1 MLADRAPDNGKDEGN
16 DGSPYDLQSLSLPY
30 SAVPLRVPLP
40 LATMSRPISFL
51 SDFGDHD
58 EFVGVV
64 HGVIAKLAPES
75 KVIDV
80 GHRFPRGN
88 IKSAALALT
97 RAIQYL
103 PEGVCLA
110 VVDPG
115 VGTNRRAL
123 AAETSWGYFVGP
135 DNGLLSPA
143 VAMVG
148 GASRVVSVENPDAMI
163 PSPGETFHG
172 RDVFAPAAALLAA
185 GDAAL
190 EDLGPPIGD
199 AEVVPL
205 LLPLVEVDGPMVS
218 GEAWWVDH
226 FGNVQ
231 TNIAPEDLKGAGI
244 SPGETITVKI
254 GSILHSVPWVT
265 SYGEV
270 EDGDLLIHAD
280 SVGLMALAV
289 RDGRADDELNLADG
303 VQISLAARRS
313 AKAE

>member
-1 MLADRAPDNGKDEGN
+1 MLWVGHTRNIGGAGLRTIVDGALPSAP
-16 DGSPYDLQSLSLPY
+16 
-30 SAVPLRVPLP
+30 
-40 LATMSRPISFL
+40 MSQPISFL

-75 KVIDV
+75 RVIDI
-80 GHRFPRGN
+80 GHRFARGN
-88 IKSAALALT
+88 VKTAALGLT

-115 VGTNRRAL
+115 VGTERRAL
-123 AAETSWGYFVGP
+123 AAETPWGMFVGP

-148 GASRVVSVENPDAMI
+148 GASRVVSIENPEAMI

-190 EDLGPPIGD
+190 EDLGPVLAD
-199 AEVVPL
+199 DELVPL
-205 LLPLVEVDGPMVS
+205 LLPLVESKGSTVS

-231 TNIAPEDLKGAGI
+231 TNIAPEDLTGVGLN
-244 SPGETITVKI
+244 PGDSVTVKV
-254 GSILHSVPWVT
+254 GATLHSVPWVT
-265 SYGEV
+265 SYGDVEEGEV
-270 EDGDLLIHAD
+270 LLHVD

-289 RDGRADDELNLADG
+289 RDGRADEGLNVAEG
-303 VQISLAARRS
+303 VAVSLVANRS

>member
-1 MLADRAPDNGKDEGN
+1 MA
-16 DGSPYDLQSLSLPY
+16 LP
-30 SAVPLRVPLP
+30 V
-40 LATMSRPISFL
+40 SFL
-51 SDFGDHD
+51 SDFGHDD

-64 HGVIAKLAPES
+64 HGVIAKLSPGS
-75 KVIDV
+75 RVIDI

-88 IKSAALALT
+88 VKAAALALS

-115 VGTNRRAL
+115 VGTNRKAL
-123 AAETSWGYFVGP
+123 AAETSWGTFVGP

-148 GASRVVSVENPDAMI
+148 GASRVVSIENPETMI

-172 RDVFAPAAALLAA
+172 RDVFGPAAALLAA

-190 EDLGPPIGD
+190 EDLGPLLD
-199 AEVVPL
+199 DEELVPL
-205 LLPLVEVDGPMVS
+205 LLPLVETKDSTVA

-231 TNIAPEDLKGAGI
+231 TNIAPDDLDGI
-244 SPGETITVKI
+244 GLTTGDTVTVKI
-254 GSILHSVPWVT
+254 GSTIHSVPWVG

-270 EDGDLLIHAD
+270 GEGEALLHVD
-280 SVGLMALAV
+280 SVGLIALAV
-289 RDGRADDELNLADG
+289 RDGRADDELNLAEG
-303 VQISLAARRS
+303 VAITLAANRS
-313 AKAE
+313 ARAE

>member
-1 MLADRAPDNGKDEGN
+1 MGPPCAQYRWDGEFGLARSCQLPSIAM
-16 DGSPYDLQSLSLPY
+16 SLP
-30 SAVPLRVPLP
+30 V
-40 LATMSRPISFL
+40 SFL
-51 SDFGDHD
+51 SDFGDQD

-64 HGVIAKLAPES
+64 HGVIAKLAPS
-75 KVIDV
+75 SRVIDV

-88 IKSAALALT
+88 VKAAALALS

-115 VGTNRRAL
+115 VGTRRRAL
-123 AAETSWGYFVGP
+123 AAETPWGIFVGP

-148 GASRVVSVENPDAMI
+148 GASRVVSIENPETMI

-172 RDVFAPAAALLAA
+172 RDVFGPAAALLAA

-190 EDLGPPIGD
+190 EDLGPLLTDEELI
-199 AEVVPL
+199 PL
-205 LLPLVEVDGPMVS
+205 LLPLVEAEGSTVS

-231 TNIAPEDLKGAGI
+231 TNIAPEDLDEVGMSAGD
-244 SPGETITVKI
+244 TVTVKV
-254 GSILHSVPWVT
+254 GSTIYSVPWVT
-265 SYGEV
+265 SYGDV
-270 EDGDLLIHAD
+270 EEGDVLLHVD

-289 RDGRADDELNLADG
+289 RDGRADDDLNLSEG
-303 VQISLAARRS
+303 VAVTLAANRS